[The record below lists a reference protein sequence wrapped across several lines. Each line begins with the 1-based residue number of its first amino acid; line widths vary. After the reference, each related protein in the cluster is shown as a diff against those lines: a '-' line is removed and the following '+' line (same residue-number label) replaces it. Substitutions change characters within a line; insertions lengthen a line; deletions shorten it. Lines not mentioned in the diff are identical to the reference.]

1 MRIAFTAD
9 ANKNVG
15 EITRAIKPAVDRF
28 GIKTTLSDRSR
39 KPKIIIMVSKF
50 DHALLHLLY
59 QIRVGWLRAE
69 LVAIVSNHEDARR
82 IADHEGIRFVHLP
95 VTPANKP
102 QQEAALLELVA
113 ETAPRA
119 ALHVVEGSAHQ
130 VPVAAPVEVA
140 DQIRAFMDR
149 STPSLVVSESSD

>member
-1 MRIAFTAD
+1 MSAANVRLRLQFELELAAPAQLTA
-9 ANKNVG
+9 
-15 EITRAIKPAVDRF
+15 
-28 GIKTTLSDRSR
+28 L
-39 KPKIIIMVSKF
+39 
-50 DHALLHLLY
+50 DHAQLCRALAVHDVRADLPYITTPILL
-59 QIRVGWLRAE
+59 
-69 LVAIVSNHEDARR
+69 
-82 IADHEGIRFVHLP
+82 IAGERDTS
-95 VTPANKP
+95 TPIANV
-102 QQEAALLELVA
+102 ELVA